1 MKNFSAVLLL
11 PVLLLAACAKS
22 DRKTIAVIP
31 KATSHLFWQS
41 VQAGAIKAG
50 QDFNVNIEWNGAATE
65 TDFSR
70 QIQIVDSM
78 IARRVD
84 GLAIAAS
91 DRNALD
97 SSLARAASLGIPVTI
112 FDSGVDSDQY
122 MTYVATNNVDAGA
135 MAARKPAQLIHGK
148 GTIILLQHVPGS
160 RSSMDREMGFEAVMT
175 KEFPAIRIVGRQYGM
190 SDRSKAMAAT
200 ENLLTANPN
209 VDGLFASTE
218 PSSVGAALAVK
229 QRGLSGKL
237 KFVAFDA
244 ADSLVDDLKGGTI
257 DALVAQD
264 PFKIGYQAVSTL
276 VDKLHGK
283 TPPRSID
290 LNAQVVVKEDLIRPE
305 VHALLFPDVKR
316 YLQ

>member
-1 MKNFSAVLLL
+1 MKTPSAVLLL
-11 PVLLLAACAKS
+11 PVLFFAACAKS

-50 QDFNVNIEWNGAATE
+50 QDFNVNVEWNGAATE

-91 DRNALD
+91 DRNALNA
-97 SSLARAASLGIPVTI
+97 SLARAAALKIPVTI
-112 FDSGVDSDQY
+112 FDSGVDSDLY

-135 MAARKPAQLIHGK
+135 MAARKLAQLIQGK
-148 GTIILLQHVPGS
+148 GRIILLQHVPGS
-160 RSSMDREMGFEAVMT
+160 RSSMDREMGFEEVMK
-175 KEFPAIRIVGRQYGM
+175 KEFPGIRIVGRQYGM

-200 ENLLTANPN
+200 ENLLTANPG

-229 QRGLSGKL
+229 ERGLSGKL
-237 KFVAFDA
+237 RFVAFDA
-244 ADSLVDDLKGGTI
+244 ADSLVEDLKGGTI

-290 LNAQVVVKEDLIRPE
+290 LNARVVVKEDLTLPE
-305 VHALLFPDVKR
+305 VHALLFPDVKK